1 MSFLFLTETHNWELG
16 VSKPEAQ
23 TLLDPRESLDEVGNA
38 DQALD
43 VRKLQG
49 WRDGMKTKTF
59 QPPFKILD
67 CHTLKAFY
75 LCWQSR

>member
-1 MSFLFLTETHNWELG
+1 MSFSFLTETHNWELG

-23 TLLDPRESLDEVGNA
+23 TLLDPRESLEEVENA

-49 WRDGMKTKTF
+49 WRDGMKSKTF
-59 QPPFKILD
+59 QPS
-67 CHTLKAFY
+67 FY
-75 LCWQSR
+75 ADNQND